1 MTVPVSSMPVWT
13 GMLTPALRVLSDR
26 EVWRRRDLEAA
37 VCDYLGLTA
46 EQRSELLSSGQ
57 LRTQNR
63 IGWALS
69 GLVRAELVTK
79 PARANYQIAQA
90 GHDALTQYPQGLD
103 ESALKSYPAYQAYV
117 PARSQD
123 RIEVG
128 IESRVVTA
136 PLEQIESG
144 VANLHADVAVEL
156 LRALGTQ
163 DPTVF
168 EQTVLDVLVAMGYGG
183 TEQRAQRIG
192 GTGDGGVDGVID
204 QDALG
209 LDQIYVQAKRYSPGN
224 NVGRETVQSFVGA
237 LHGVGATRG
246 VLITTSNFTQ
256 HAREYAKNVPIR
268 VILIDG
274 QRLAELMIRYGV
286 GVQQRAVFTVVEL
299 DEDYFE

>member
-1 MTVPVSSMPVWT
+1 
-13 GMLTPALRVLSDR
+13 MLTPALRVLSDR

-37 VCDYLGLTA
+37 VCDHLGLTD
-46 EQRSELLSSGQ
+46 EQRAEVLSSGQ

-79 PARANYQIAQA
+79 PARANYQISQA

-103 ESALKSYPAYQAYV
+103 ETVLKSYPAYQAYV

-123 RIEVG
+123 RIAVG
-128 IESRVVTA
+128 IESSVVTA
-136 PLEQIESG
+136 PLEQIESA

-156 LRALGTQ
+156 LRALGAQ

-209 LDQIYVQAKRYSPGN
+209 LDQIYIQAKRYSPGN
-224 NVGRETVQSFVGA
+224 NVGRDTVQSFVGA

-246 VLITTSNFTQ
+246 VLITTSDFTQ

-286 GVQQRAVFTVVEL
+286 GVQRRAVFTVVEL